1 MKRTDKEIEQQVIDL
16 YSTTNLS
23 MTKVGQQF
31 GLSGATVMAIL
42 NRNNIPKRTKGGIYK
57 IPDNDVIQKYT
68 QENKSCQKI
77 ANEYNVSFSTI
88 SMILEKYNIKR
99 DNTYFNKKLQ
109 NDYFSKIDTYDKAYF
124 LGFLITD
131 GNITKEGNAVRL
143 SLKLEDEEILKVFT
157 SKIKSE
163 NQLVYRQDK
172 PEVTFS
178 VKNKQWKMDL
188 AKFGV
193 IPCKTASVEMPLL
206 TDDMMPHLIRGM
218 IDGDGSISS
227 KSHYIFFCGNEKIV
241 QQLHDFLVK
250 KLNLYNVKILH
261 TEENLWSCQ
270 WSSKKDI
277 LKIGQY
283 IYQNKQ
289 DCYLKRKYNNF
300 LQIIQDDTEV
310 TSLIAKGK
318 EAPQSVESE

>member
-1 MKRTDKEIEQQVIDL
+1 MKRTDKEIEQQVINL

-23 MTKVGQQF
+23 MAKVGQQF
-31 GLSGATVMAIL
+31 SLSGATVMAIL

-68 QENKSCQKI
+68 QENKSCQEI
-77 ANEYNVSFSTI
+77 ANEYNVSFGTI

-99 DNTYFNKKLQ
+99 DNIYFNKNLQ
-109 NDYFSKIDTYDKAYF
+109 SDYFSKIDTYDKAYF

-131 GNITKEGNAVRL
+131 GNITKEGNAIRL

-157 SKIKSE
+157 SKVKSE

-206 TDDMMPHLIRGM
+206 SDEMMPHLIRGM
-218 IDGDGSISS
+218 IDGDGSISN

-261 TEENLWSCQ
+261 TEKNLWSCQ

-300 LQIIQDDTEV
+300 LQIIQDNTEV